1 MDTIFFI
8 LNKNIAYHMVIIHY
22 FVIAKVS
29 NTLTNQQVL
38 LIHLDQS
45 ITSDLMSHLRSD
57 VYH

>member
-1 MDTIFFI
+1 
-8 LNKNIAYHMVIIHY
+8 MVIIHY